1 MNKQELLEALRGVT
15 FLYGITD
22 EHLEKLAQVAR
33 MVQTDEG
40 KVIFREGEPASNIY
54 LIVSGTVS
62 LEICAP
68 GVGCRRVLTAG
79 AGELLGWSPV
89 LEQVRLTSTARAIT
103 PVKLIEINGGQII
116 AMCEHDTRFG
126 YTFMRR
132 SALALAK
139 RLNATRLQLLD
150 VFGQQLPE
158 ARDT

>member
-1 MNKQELLEALRGVT
+1 MDKQELLEQLRGVS
-15 FLYGITD
+15 FLHGID
-22 EHLEKLAQVAR
+22 DDHLRKLAQVAR
-33 MVQTDEG
+33 MVELEEG
-40 KVIFREGEPASNIY
+40 KVIFREGEPASNIF

-62 LEICAP
+62 LEICSP

-79 AGELLGWSPV
+79 PGELLGWSPV

-103 PVKLIEINGGQII
+103 PVQLIEINGGQVI
-116 AMCEHDTRFG
+116 AMCEHDARFG

-150 VFGQQLPE
+150 IFGQQMPS
-158 ARDT
+158 AKD